1 MVLLSKKKIDS
12 LTPSDLDIQ
21 TRKIRFFEQIGKE
34 SQHCVLHMLEQVAS
48 LTAEKE
54 IVGVASAKF
63 EKFLQWKQAR
73 REFIRPNG
81 TVQKLIGTPLSNNL
95 PPV

>member
-1 MVLLSKKKIDS
+1 MCFNMRRTSTRDYMVDV
-12 LTPSDLDIQ
+12 
-21 TRKIRFFEQIGKE
+21 FEQIKKI
-34 SQHCVLHMLEQVAS
+34 SQHCVLHTLEQVAS

-73 REFIRPNG
+73 REFVKPGG
-81 TVQKLIGTPLSNNL
+81 TV
-95 PPV
+95 